1 MCFQKIILKTINCI
15 RTLPLRQTAFNCR
28 CRRRTN
34 ARLFGGAM
42 RLPFA
47 FVVFAVVAFGS
58 IAGALPSVQAQ
69 NYPSRPVRVIV
80 AFSAGGV
87 ADLQTRIVAAKL
99 SELWQTSVVVDN
111 RPGAGGNIAAAIAA
125 KAPADGHT
133 ILTCNFATH
142 GLNPAAYRKLPYD
155 PLKDFTPVAMMGTA
169 PSILAVHPSLPV
181 RSVGELIAYTKA
193 NPGKLTMGSSAGG
206 TSQYLSIELLKLMT
220 GVDLIYVPY
229 KGGAP
234 ALTDLL
240 GGQVQ
245 SIVGALPTVIG
256 FLPSGRLRAVA
267 VTSIARS
274 PQVPNIP
281 TIAESGVPGFE
292 VVGWNGLCTPV
303 GAPPAVIAKI
313 SADTTRALNQ
323 PDTRQRLTEQGT
335 DARPM
340 TPEQFS
346 DFMRAELAKWT
357 KVAQAI
363 GMKLD

>member
-1 MCFQKIILKTINCI
+1 MKASVYFAATI
-15 RTLPLRQTAFNCR
+15 
-28 CRRRTN
+28 
-34 ARLFGGAM
+34 
-42 RLPFA
+42 
-47 FVVFAVVAFGS
+47 VVALAAPF
-58 IAGALPSVQAQ
+58 VHAQ

-80 AFSAGGV
+80 AFAAGGV

-99 SELWQTSVVVDN
+99 GELWQTSVVIDN
-111 RPGAGGNIAAAIAA
+111 RPGAGGNIAASIAA
-125 KAPADGHT
+125 KAAPDGYT
-133 ILTCNFATH
+133 LLTCNFATH

-155 PLKDFTPVAMMGTA
+155 PLKDFTPIAMIGTA
-169 PSILAVHPSLPV
+169 PSILAVHPSV
-181 RSVGELIAYTKA
+181 QARSVGELIAYAKA
-193 NPGKLTMGSSAGG
+193 NPGKLTMGSSGGG

-256 FLPSGRLRAVA
+256 FLPSGRMRALG
-267 VTSIARS
+267 VTSAVRS

-292 VVGWNGLCTPV
+292 VVGWNGLCALT
-303 GAPPAVIAKI
+303 GTPPAVIAKV
-313 SADTTRALNQ
+313 SADTTRALNS

-340 TPEQFS
+340 TPTQFET
-346 DFMRAELAKWT
+346 FVRAELAKWA
-357 KVAQAI
+357 KVAQAV

>member
-1 MCFQKIILKTINCI
+1 M
-15 RTLPLRQTAFNCR
+15 
-28 CRRRTN
+28 
-34 ARLFGGAM
+34 AM
-42 RLPFA
+42 
-47 FVVFAVVAFGS
+47 
-58 IAGALPSVQAQ
+58 I
-69 NYPSRPVRVIV
+69 
-80 AFSAGGV
+80 
-87 ADLQTRIVAAKL
+87 
-99 SELWQTSVVVDN
+99 
-111 RPGAGGNIAAAIAA
+111 
-125 KAPADGHT
+125 
-133 ILTCNFATH
+133 
-142 GLNPAAYRKLPYD
+142 
-155 PLKDFTPVAMMGTA
+155 GTA
-169 PSILAVHPSLPV
+169 PSILAVHASLPA
-181 RSVGELIAYTKA
+181 RSVGELIAYAKA

-256 FLPSGRLRAVA
+256 FLPSGRLRALG
-267 VTSIARS
+267 VTSAVRS
-274 PQVPNIP
+274 PQVPSIP

-303 GAPPAVIAKI
+303 GVPPSVIAKI
-313 SADTTRALNQ
+313 SAYTTKALNL

-340 TPEQFS
+340 TPEQFEAFIRS
-346 DFMRAELAKWT
+346 ELAKWA
-357 KVAQAI
+357 KVAQAV

>member
-1 MCFQKIILKTINCI
+1 
-15 RTLPLRQTAFNCR
+15 
-28 CRRRTN
+28 
-34 ARLFGGAM
+34 M
-42 RLPFA
+42 RSQS
-47 FVVFAVVAFGS
+47 VFAAVAFCA
-58 IAGALPSVQAQ
+58 IAGVVPSVHAQ
-69 NYPSRPVRVIV
+69 NYPLRPVRVIV
-80 AFSAGGV
+80 AFAAGGV

-99 SELWQTSVVVDN
+99 GELWQTSVVVDN
-111 RPGAGGNIAAAIAA
+111 RPGAGGNIAAGIAA
-125 KAPADGHT
+125 KASADGYT
-133 ILTCNFATH
+133 MLTCNFATH

-155 PLKDFTPVAMMGTA
+155 PLKDSTAIAMIGTA
-169 PSILAVHPSLPV
+169 PSILAVHPTLPA
-181 RSVGELIAYTKA
+181 RSVGELIAYAKA
-193 NPGKLTMGSSAGG
+193 NPGKLTMGSAAGG

-220 GVDLIYVPY
+220 GVDLVYIQY

-256 FLPSGRLRAVA
+256 FLPSGRLRALG
-267 VTSIARS
+267 VTSAVRS
-274 PQVPNIP
+274 SRVPSIP

-303 GAPPAVIAKI
+303 GVPPSVIAKV
-313 SADTTRALNQ
+313 SADTTKALNL

-340 TPEQFS
+340 TPQQFEA
-346 DFMRAELAKWT
+346 FMRSELAKWA
-357 KVAQAI
+357 KVAQAV